1 MKCFI
6 YNKGLNL
13 FWLINIMQGKGGS
26 FIEICYRYL
35 SAQKRVASEQ
45 KISLNEQLDQPAGKL
60 FQALEELVSFARN
73 YLGQS
78 LCSFYFTR
86 WQCLWQISIFVAWI
100 ALEIGNCRVNRKEKM
115 TFSLILPT
123 GFRKS
128 IIFHALLQL
137 IDHTTYLSSE
147 SKFSL
152 FCLNFTTAGNYSEEL
167 FFVR

>member
-1 MKCFI
+1 
-6 YNKGLNL
+6 
-13 FWLINIMQGKGGS
+13 MQGKGGS

-35 SAQKRVASEQ
+35 SAQKRVAWA

-73 YLGQS
+73 CLGQS
-78 LCSFYFTR
+78 LCSFYLTR
-86 WQCLWQISIFVAWI
+86 WRCLWQISIFVAWI
-100 ALEIGNCRVNRKEKM
+100 TLEIGNCRVNRKEKNDI
-115 TFSLILPT
+115 FVNFADWL
-123 GFRKS
+123 RK
-128 IIFHALLQL
+128 IYNFQALLQL
-137 IDHTTYLSSE
+137 IDHTSYLSSE